1 MALIRASAPLSRALR
16 DVFPQRPF
24 HVRFWDG
31 GVVQATSD
39 GAPTFF
45 VRRPS
50 ALSHFLRAPD
60 TLGLGRAYVDGSL
73 DADDLDS
80 AFIVVDEWEPPQLSA
95 SDKARLG
102 PGRRGGRV
110 ARRDTQAPEPR
121 ADPARRAPHPAARRG
136 GDPLPLRRRQRV
148 LRAVPR
154 RVDDL
159 QLRDLLER
167 RRDARAGSARE
178 VGADREQARSRAGD
192 AVARRRLRVGAASR
206 STPRGTTV

>member
-1 MALIRASAPLSRALR
+1 M
-16 DVFPQRPF
+16 
-24 HVRFWDG
+24 RFWDG
-31 GVVQATSD
+31 GVVQATSE

-73 DADDLDS
+73 DVDDLD
-80 AFIVVDEWEPPQLSA
+80 AGFIVVDEWEPPELSA
-95 SDKARLG
+95 ADKARLG
-102 PGRRGGRV
+102 LGVVAAALPGGIPKRPSLELILHGERH
-110 ARRDTQAPEPR
+110 TL
-121 ADPARRAPHPAARRG
+121 AARRG
-136 GDPLPLRRRQRV
+136 RDPLPLRRRQRV

-167 RRDARAGSARE
+167 RGDARGRPA
-178 VGADREQARSRAGD
+178 ARS
-192 AVARRRLRVGAASR
+192 SI
-206 STPRGTTV
+206 